1 MPLRVQLVSPEEVL
15 FDGEAE
21 MVVCTTTEGELAFL
35 PGHVPFVGALG
46 VARVRILTGG
56 GGEEVAAVHG
66 GFVEVSHDRVIVLS
80 DVAELPHHIDA
91 ERARRAK
98 ERIERLVATGEDVDP
113 EQNEALRRANLRL
126 ELYDYFTRP

>member
-1 MPLRVQLVSPEEVL
+1 MPLQVQLVSPEQVL

-46 VARVRILTGG
+46 VAKVRILTEG

-66 GFVEVSHDRVIVLS
+66 GFVEVSHDRVIILS

-91 ERARRAK
+91 ERARRAH
-98 ERIERLVATGEDVDP
+98 ERLTHLAQTGTDDDP
-113 EQNEALRRANLRL
+113 ENAEALKRANLRMDVY
-126 ELYDYFTRP
+126 EYFTRK

>member
-1 MPLRVQLVSPEEVL
+1 MPLQVQLVSPEQVL

-21 MVVCTTTEGELAFL
+21 MVVCTTSEGEVAFL

-46 VARVRILTGG
+46 VAKVRILTEA

-66 GFVEVSHDRVIVLS
+66 GFVEVAHDRVIILS

-91 ERARRAK
+91 ERARRAQ
-98 ERIERLVATGEDVDP
+98 ERLAHLALTSEDLDP
-113 EQNEALRRANLRL
+113 GHNEALKRANLRV
-126 ELYDYFTRP
+126 DVFNYFTQK